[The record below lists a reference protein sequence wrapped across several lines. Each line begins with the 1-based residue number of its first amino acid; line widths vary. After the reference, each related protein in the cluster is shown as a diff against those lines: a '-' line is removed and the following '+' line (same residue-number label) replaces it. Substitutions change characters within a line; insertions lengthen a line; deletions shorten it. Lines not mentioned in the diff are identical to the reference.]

1 MNPPVTPTP
10 SVVPEVAWFGSL
22 CDDDYEFLGVADPA
36 LRSSWEHCRDITV
49 AAERGGFDNIL
60 LPSGYTL
67 GIDATVFAAAVAPML
82 DRMKLLLALRMGEV
96 WLPQL
101 ARQIA
106 TLDRILDGRL
116 TINIISSEMP
126 GETMGSEDRYQR
138 TLEHMQGLRALLDH
152 DPLDLHGE
160 FVDLTVDP
168 PSASTTTGT
177 CPPFYF
183 GGLSEPAREVAAAE
197 ADVYLLWPDTFE
209 GIGAAVADVDRR
221 AARLGRTLRHGLR
234 THVIVRETEDE
245 ARAAA
250 DRLVSRLDPIIGD
263 EIRARSLDSG
273 STGVGRQTELR
284 DLADADGYIDR
295 HLWTGVGRGRSGCG
309 IAVVGDP
316 DQVVATLREYQQRGI
331 SAFILSGYPHL
342 AECELVSRYVL
353 PALRDRG
360 TDPRN

>member
-1 MNPPVTPTP
+1 MSTQTA
-10 SVVPEVAWFGSL
+10 PEVAWFGSL
-22 CDDDYEFLGVADPA
+22 CDDDYEFLGVADPN
-36 LRSSWEHCRDITV
+36 LRSSWEHCRDITL
-49 AAERGGFDNIL
+49 AAQHGGFDNIL

-67 GIDATVFAAAVAPML
+67 GIDATVFAAAIAPMVKS
-82 DRMKLLLALRMGEV
+82 MKLLLALRMGEL

-106 TLDRILDGRL
+106 TLDRVLDGRL
-116 TINIISSEMP
+116 TINIISSDLP

-138 TLEHMQGLRALLDH
+138 TLEHMQGLRALLSGSNLELH
-152 DPLDLHGE
+152 GQFLDLE
-160 FVDLTVDP
+160 IDP
-168 PSASTTTGT
+168 PSISTVSGA

-183 GGLSEPAREVAAAE
+183 GGLSESARDVAAAE

-209 GIGAAVADVDRR
+209 GIAAAVSDVNER

-234 THVIVRETEDE
+234 AHVIVRETEQE

-250 DRLVSRLDPIIGD
+250 DRLVSHLDPVVGE
-263 EIRARSLDSG
+263 EIRKRSLDSG
-273 STGVGRQTELR
+273 SVGVGRQTELR
-284 DLADADGYIDR
+284 DLADGEGYIDR

-316 DQVVATLREYQQRGI
+316 DQVVETLRKYQQRGI
-331 SAFILSGYPHL
+331 DTFILSGYPHL

-353 PALRDRG
+353 PALRA
-360 TDPRN
+360 

>member
-1 MNPPVTPTP
+1 MSGQNAA
-10 SVVPEVAWFGSL
+10 EVAWFGSL
-22 CDDDYEFLGVADPA
+22 CDDDYEFLGVADPT
-36 LRSSWEHCRDITV
+36 LRSSWEHCRDITL

-67 GIDATVFAAAVAPML
+67 GIDATVFAAAIAPVL
-82 DRMKLLLALRMGEV
+82 QRMKLLLALRMGEV

-106 TLDRILDGRL
+106 TLDRVLEGRL
-116 TINIISSEMP
+116 TINIISSDMP
-126 GETMGSEDRYQR
+126 GESMESEDRYRR
-138 TLEHMQGLRALLDH
+138 TLEHMQGLRALLSGTH
-152 DPLDLHGE
+152 LELHGE
-160 FVDLTVDP
+160 FLDFDLDP
-168 PSASTTTGT
+168 PSIATVSGN

-197 ADVYLLWPDTFE
+197 ADVYLLWPDTFD
-209 GIGAAVADVDRR
+209 GIGSAVSDVNER
-221 AARLGRTLRHGLR
+221 AARHGRTLRHGLR
-234 THVIVRETEDE
+234 THVIVRETESE

-250 DRLVSRLDPIIGD
+250 DRLVSQLDPVIGE
-263 EIRARSLDSG
+263 EIRKRSLDSG
-273 STGVGRQTELR
+273 STGVGRQSELR

-316 DQVVATLREYQQRGI
+316 DQVVDTLRQYQRRGVDT
-331 SAFILSGYPHL
+331 FILSGYPHL

-353 PALRDRG
+353 PALRS
-360 TDPRN
+360 

>member
-1 MNPPVTPTP
+1 MSNQSP
-10 SVVPEVAWFGSL
+10 PEVAWFGSL
-22 CDDDYEFLGVADPA
+22 CDDDYEFLGVADPT
-36 LRSSWEHCRDITV
+36 LRSSWEHCRDIAL

-67 GIDATVFAAAVAPML
+67 GIDATVFAAAIAPML
-82 DRMKLLLALRMGEV
+82 QRMKLLLALRMGET

-106 TLDRILDGRL
+106 TLDRVLEGRL

-126 GETMGSEDRYQR
+126 GESLSSEARYQR
-138 TLEHMQGLRALLDH
+138 TLEHMQGLRALLSGTH
-152 DPLDLHGE
+152 LQLRGE
-160 FVDLTVDP
+160 FLEFDIDP
-168 PSASTTTGT
+168 PSVTTLSGS
-177 CPPFYF
+177 CPLFYF

-209 GIGAAVADVDRR
+209 GIGDAVADVTAR
-221 AARLGRTLRHGLR
+221 ANRHGRTLRHGLR
-234 THVIVRETEDE
+234 THVIVRETESE

-250 DRLVSRLDPIIGD
+250 DRLVSILDPVVGE
-263 EIRARSLDSG
+263 EIRKRSLDSG
-273 STGVGRQTELR
+273 SVGVGRQAELR

-316 DQVVATLREYQQRGI
+316 DQVVATLLEYQQRGI
-331 SAFILSGYPHL
+331 DTFILSGYPHL

-353 PALRDRG
+353 PNLRS
-360 TDPRN
+360 

>member
-1 MNPPVTPTP
+1 MTPQGTP
-10 SVVPEVAWFGSL
+10 APTAVPEVAWFGSL
-22 CDDDYEFLGVADPA
+22 CDDDYEFLGVVDPA
-36 LRSSWEHCRDITV
+36 LRSSWEHCRDITM
-49 AAERGGFDNIL
+49 AAEAGGFDNIL

-67 GIDATVFAAAVAPML
+67 GIDATVFAAAIAPML
-82 DRMKLLLALRMGEV
+82 QRMKLLLALRMGEM

-106 TLDRILDGRL
+106 TLDRMLGGRL

-126 GETMGSEDRYQR
+126 GETMGSEDRYRR
-138 TLEHMQGLRALLDH
+138 TLEHMQGLRTLLTGDH
-152 DPLDLHGE
+152 LELHGE
-160 FVDLTVDP
+160 FVDLTIDP
-168 PSASTTTGT
+168 PSASTTAGT

-183 GGLSEPAREVAAAE
+183 GGLSEPAREVAAAQ

-209 GIGAAVADVDRR
+209 GIGAAVADVDAR
-221 AARLGRTLRHGLR
+221 ARMHGRTLRHGLR
-234 THVIVRETEDE
+234 THIIVRETEDE

-250 DRLVSRLDPIIGD
+250 DRLVSHLDPLLGD
-263 EIRARSLDSG
+263 QIRRRSLDSG
-273 STGVGRQTELR
+273 SVGVGRQTELR
-284 DLADADGYIDR
+284 ELADAEGYIDR

-316 DQVVATLREYQQRGI
+316 DQVVATLRQYRQRGI

-353 PALRDRG
+353 PALRS
-360 TDPRN
+360 